1 MARLGRI
8 YVELQVSCLTQITL
22 RFEEQASQLRSP
34 DSHLTSDRTEYSDA
48 QIRFQAP
55 AYFEYRLNRKSQAI
69 RPGFLKKSYA
79 FA

>member
-1 MARLGRI
+1 
-8 YVELQVSCLTQITL
+8 
-22 RFEEQASQLRSP
+22 
-34 DSHLTSDRTEYSDA
+34 HLTSDRTEYSDA